1 MIDPPAT
8 TATQPPRHTTPDRI
22 GGFAACLAQAN
33 IDTDQIIPA
42 RYMTTISRFG
52 LGQHL
57 FRNWRY
63 HPDGSPRAD
72 FVLNQPP
79 WDRAAILLAGENF
92 GCGSS
97 REHAPWALADFGIRC
112 VIAGSFGDLFR
123 ENCRRNGITLISPLS
138 GHEDIAAACQ
148 RGEPLEIN
156 LARRVIVTPDAR
168 EHAFAFASGHEDYA
182 TRPLDEIARTLKF
195 EAEIAAFEH
204 RLEGPAR

>member
-1 MIDPPAT
+1 MTSQQAISAPPPH
-8 TATQPPRHTTPDRI
+8 TADRI
-22 GGFAACLAQAN
+22 TGIAARLAQDN

-63 HPDGSPRAD
+63 HADGSPRGD

-79 WDRAAILLAGENF
+79 WNQATILLAGHNF

-97 REHAPWALADFGIRC
+97 REHAPWALTDFGIRC
-112 VIAGSFGDLFR
+112 VIAGSFGDIFR
-123 ENCRRNGITLISPLS
+123 ENCRRNSITLISPLS
-138 GHEDIAAACQ
+138 GQADLAAACE
-148 RGEPLEIN
+148 RGEPLVID
-156 LARRVIVTPDAR
+156 LARRVIATRDGR
-168 EHAFAFASGHEDYA
+168 EHPFAFASGHEDYA

-195 EAEIAAFEH
+195 EAEIAAFER
-204 RLEGPAR
+204 RLEEPAR